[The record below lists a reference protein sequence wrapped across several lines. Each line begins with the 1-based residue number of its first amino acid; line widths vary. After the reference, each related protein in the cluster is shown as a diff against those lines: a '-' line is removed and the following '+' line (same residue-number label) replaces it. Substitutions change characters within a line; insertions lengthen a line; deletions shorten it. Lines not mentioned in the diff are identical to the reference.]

1 MGQPAKNLLRIHNLR
16 ITYRQDDN
24 EGVPALDGVSLDVN
38 RGEVLGIIGESGC
51 GKSTLANAVLGLLP
65 PQTMIDGEIWFGERD
80 LLRLSQSELRQ
91 ILGRELSLIPQEPAL
106 WLNPV
111 LKVQTQISEVLRA
124 HLPMSRKQ
132 RHERVTDLL
141 HEVGFDQPA
150 RICDAYPH
158 QLSGGERQRVVIA
171 QALACDPTLLI
182 ADEPTTKLDAPLR
195 LEIVD
200 LLSKVRATRDMT
212 ILFIGHDLMLLSALA
227 DRVAV
232 MYAGRLVEIGTLSEV
247 FRRPLHPYMQAL
259 RRLAQSSFEDAAA
272 AAEKELPI
280 ISEGSSNPVR
290 TGCMF
295 EARCPERMAVCVER
309 PPQEV
314 APEPQRSVSCF
325 KYGG

>member
-1 MGQPAKNLLRIHNLR
+1 MS
-16 ITYRQDDN
+16 
-24 EGVPALDGVSLDVN
+24 ALDGVSLDVN
-38 RGEVLGIIGESGC
+38 GCEVLGVIGESGC

-65 PQTMIDGEIWFGERD
+65 SQATIEGEVWFGERE
-80 LLRLSQSELRQ
+80 LLRLKESELCQ
-91 ILGRELSLIPQEPAL
+91 IRGREVSIIPQAPAL

-111 LKVQTQISEVLRA
+111 LKVQTQIAEVLRA
-124 HLPMSRKQ
+124 HLRLSRKE
-132 RHERVTDLL
+132 RHERVSDLL

-171 QALACDPTLLI
+171 QALACDPKLLI

-195 LEIVD
+195 LEILD
-200 LLSKVRATRDMT
+200 LLSKVRETREITM
-212 ILFIGHDLMLLSALA
+212 LFITHDLMLLSALA
-227 DRVAV
+227 ERVAV
-232 MYAGRLVEIGTLSEV
+232 MFAGRLVEIGTLREV

-259 RRLAQSSFEDAAA
+259 RRMAQSSLDVGAATRQ
-272 AAEKELPI
+272 EFPI

-295 EARCPERMAVCVER
+295 EERCPERMAVCVER
-309 PPQEV
+309 PPREV
-314 APEPQRSVSCF
+314 APAPERSVSCF

>member
-1 MGQPAKNLLRIHNLR
+1 LLRIRNLR
-16 ITYRQDDN
+16 VTYPRDHG
-24 EGVPALDGVSLDVN
+24 EAVPALDEVSLDVN

-51 GKSTLANAVLGLLP
+51 GKSTLANAVLGLL
-65 PQTMIDGEIWFGERD
+65 QSKATIEGEIRFGERD
-80 LLRLSQSELRQ
+80 LLRLSHAELRR
-91 ILGRELSLIPQEPAL
+91 IRGREVSIIPQEPAL

-111 LKVQTQISEVLRA
+111 LRVLTQISEVLTA
-124 HLPMSRKQ
+124 HLPLSRKE
-132 RHERVTDLL
+132 RHERVTYLL

-171 QALACDPTLLI
+171 QALACDPTLLV

-195 LEIVD
+195 LEIID
-200 LLSKVRATRDMT
+200 LLSKVRETREIT
-212 ILFIGHDLMLLSALA
+212 ILFISHDLMLLSALA

-232 MYAGRLVEIGTLSEV
+232 MYAGRLVEIGTLREV

-259 RRLAQSSFEDAAA
+259 RRVAHSSFDDPAITKQEF
-272 AAEKELPI
+272 PI
-280 ISEGSSNPVR
+280 ISEVSSNPVR

-295 EARCPERMAVCVER
+295 EARCPERMAICVER

-314 APEPQRSVSCF
+314 APEPERSVSCF